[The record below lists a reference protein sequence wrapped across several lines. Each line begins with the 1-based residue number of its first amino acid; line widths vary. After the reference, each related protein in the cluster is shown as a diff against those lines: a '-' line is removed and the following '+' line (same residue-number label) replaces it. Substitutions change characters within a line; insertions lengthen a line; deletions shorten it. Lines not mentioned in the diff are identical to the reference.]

1 MTPWT
6 AACQASLSFTISWN
20 LLRLT
25 LGKETCWTQ
34 ATSLKVHLSQ
44 RHTETPKVMSGCSV
58 AQSSWHKMNHF
69 RVLSDHICQF
79 LMLFM
84 SCGWG
89 RGHSESGIAQKL
101 RTLLP
106 PLSYRMTSEHWERTP
121 ETEIYTIQEGKHLFE
136 NTNLP
141 PTQTW
146 GRQVLWESQFLGRLI
161 RSLGSLRRRK
171 GPGALKEEIG
181 VWNSQEG
188 GKNTRLSFFL
198 HSLVLVT

>member
-6 AACQASLSFTISWN
+6 APCQASLSFTNSWN
-20 LLRLT
+20 LLKLT
-25 LGKETCWTQ
+25 LGREICWMQ
-34 ATSLKVHLSQ
+34 ATNLDVYLSQ
-44 RHTETPKVMSGCSV
+44 RHTEKPKVMSGCSV
-58 AQSSWHKMNHF
+58 AQSSWHKMNHH
-69 RVLSDHICQF
+69 RILSDHICQF

-89 RGHSESGIAQKL
+89 MGHSEFGIAQKL
-101 RTLLP
+101 RTPLP
-106 PLSYRMTSEHWERTP
+106 PLSCRMTFEHWEGTP
-121 ETEIYTIQEGKHLFE
+121 ETEIYTIQERKHLFE

-146 GRQVLWESQFLGRLI
+146 GRQVLWKSQFLGRLI

-171 GPGALKEEIG
+171 GSGAPKEEIG

-188 GKNTRLSFFL
+188 GKDKRLSFFL
-198 HSLVLVT
+198 YIP